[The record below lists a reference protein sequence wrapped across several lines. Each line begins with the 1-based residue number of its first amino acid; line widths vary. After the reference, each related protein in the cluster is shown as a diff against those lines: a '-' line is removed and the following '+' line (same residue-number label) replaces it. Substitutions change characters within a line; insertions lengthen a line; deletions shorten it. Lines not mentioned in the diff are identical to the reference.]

1 MTDFRF
7 SLRTLLFFIVW
18 AALCMGV
25 LSAGLRSSF
34 ALEIVFGTLLLLGGV
49 MGYFAI
55 PNIRGVW
62 LGSLIPT
69 SAFGFGIL
77 LDVVSRWWAS

>member
-1 MTDFRF
+1 MTEFRF
-7 SLRTLLFFIVW
+7 SLRTLLFFIAW

-25 LSAGLRSSF
+25 LSAGIRSSP
-34 ALEIVFGTLLLLGGV
+34 ALGTLFCTLILLGGAI
-49 MGYFAI
+49 GLFAI

-62 LGSLIPT
+62 LGSLIPA

-77 LDVVSRWWAS
+77 LDVVSRW